1 MTIKIIRASKKNIN
15 EIGLLFNLYR
25 QFYKYKSNIK
35 ASTKYIK
42 DRISKKESFIFL
54 CTFQNQPA
62 GFVQLYE
69 TFDSLN
75 INKKLILYDLY
86 VDKRFRRNGIGRKL
100 MNTAKKFAKI
110 RKIKI
115 VELSTATNNKKAQTL
130 YESLDYKR
138 DKEYYSYFL
147 ELK

>member
-1 MTIKIIRASKKNIN
+1 MTIKIIKATKKNIN
-15 EIGLLFNLYR
+15 EVGLLFDLYR

-42 DRISKKESFIFL
+42 DRITKKESFIFL
-54 CTFQNQPA
+54 CLFKNQPA

-86 VDKRFRRNGIGRKL
+86 VDKSFRRNGIGRNL
-100 MNTAKKFAKI
+100 MNTAKKFAKE

-115 VELSTATNNKKAQTL
+115 VELSTATNNKKAQAL

-138 DKEYYSYFL
+138 DKEYYIYFL